1 MENIDEM
8 IADAKAEEEVKQ
20 ASLKDFRET
29 LRNKLNDTFTVEAI
43 ESPKVTIDLDEYLML
58 KYKARDLEKIIQAIL
73 VGFRLNYSKDDLSI
87 DKAEVLEAFK
97 VLYRE
102 TYEDILAE
110 KLAEEGD
117 E

>member
-8 IADAKAEEEVKQ
+8 IADAKAEEEVN
-20 ASLKDFRET
+20 KDFRET
-29 LRNKLNDTFTVEAI
+29 LRDKLKDTFTVEAI
-43 ESPKVTIDLDEYLML
+43 ESPKVTIDLYEYLIL
-58 KYKARDLEKIIQAIL
+58 KYKARDLETIIKAIL
-73 VGFRLNYSKDDLSI
+73 VSLKLNYSKDDLKLSN
-87 DKAEVLEAFK
+87 DEVLDAFK